1 MIIILL
7 KIDIILEHAFFNYR
21 SRVLENSEGSSSQHI
36 SYILLEFAGII
47 IQSLIFLSLYK
58 STEKALGK
66 NMISFHEN
74 LRLFL
79 YRVQT

>member
-58 STEKALGK
+58 GTQNK
-66 NMISFHEN
+66 HW
-74 LRLFL
+74 
-79 YRVQT
+79 VQHD

>member
-1 MIIILL
+1 MIILLL

-47 IQSLIFLSLYK
+47 IQSLI
-58 STEKALGK
+58 
-66 NMISFHEN
+66 I
-74 LRLFL
+74 
-79 YRVQT
+79 